1 MAFLI
6 KEISEKSLPKKENK
20 PLMRKAK
27 NLFKLSIEIKS
38 TFGNDTN
45 FSKTLINTN
54 YLFKEKFQKIYT
66 KKNDRN
72 LR

>member
-1 MAFLI
+1 
-6 KEISEKSLPKKENK
+6 
-20 PLMRKAK
+20 MRKAK
-27 NLFKLSIEIKS
+27 DHSKLSIEIKS

-54 YLFKEKFQKIYT
+54 YLFKEKFQEIYT

>member
-1 MAFLI
+1 MVFLI
-6 KEISEKSLPKKENK
+6 KEISEKSLLKKKNK
-20 PLMRKAK
+20 PIMRKAK
-27 NLFKLSIEIKS
+27 DHSKLSIEIKS

-54 YLFKEKFQKIYT
+54 YLFKEKFQEIYT